1 MNIGNTKANN
11 YSLPL
16 RVHQADID
24 NLPPLERAFAQ
35 HLINTKPGEI
45 FVIVDDI
52 AAASE

>member
-45 FVIVDDI
+45 FVIVEDI
-52 AAASE
+52 AAAIE